1 MVAHGH
7 HAARIKYS
15 YRFATL
21 AARDSYKPNGDRDI
35 LDGRTLILK
44 VAVLPVKIKW
54 ARNIGKVDQMR
65 QNN

>member
-15 YRFATL
+15 YGFATL
-21 AARDSYKPNGDRDI
+21 VVRDSYKPNGDRDI

-44 VAVLPVKIKW
+44 VAVLPDTINW
-54 ARNIGKVDQMR
+54 ARTK
-65 QNN
+65 